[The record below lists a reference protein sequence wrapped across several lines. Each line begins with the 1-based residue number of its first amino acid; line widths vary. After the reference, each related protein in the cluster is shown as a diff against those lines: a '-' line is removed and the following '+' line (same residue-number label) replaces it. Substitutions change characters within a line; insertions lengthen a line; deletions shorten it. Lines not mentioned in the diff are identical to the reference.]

1 MSFHYLPL
9 VVISFVCSYIPD
21 FNCILANK
29 KNKSSQSIYILF
41 RVISNKKK
49 SKYVYSRLLCTVIV
63 LCDVAYFCFPCFFK
77 ICTHENHLH
86 FVHAIY
92 GGFFFTSFLYLK
104 SYLKKLTNNK
114 QCFVFVFRSIAYS
127 LLILPLFLFV
137 FFSVLFSL
145 LFFFFSLLHVEF
157 YEYILVIVSAAESF
171 ILIWFIQRK

>member
-9 VVISFVCSYIPD
+9 VVISFVCPLQCS

-29 KNKSSQSIYILF
+29 KKKSSQSIYILF

-92 GGFFFTSFLYLK
+92 GGFFFYIVLVFEELLQI
-104 SYLKKLTNNK
+104 LTNSVRF
-114 QCFVFVFRSIAYS
+114 CFS
-127 LLILPLFLFV
+127 
-137 FFSVLFSL
+137 
-145 LFFFFSLLHVEF
+145 
-157 YEYILVIVSAAESF
+157 
-171 ILIWFIQRK
+171 